1 MIRSGR
7 SPTRPRSA
15 KRTQS
20 TGVPSVA
27 NPREPSRS
35 STSVTVRA
43 RSMVMPRPTALRFE
57 SGAMTETS
65 PTSSSA
71 CLAAK
76 RPREVMP
83 SSFVSRMRIG
93 REGYAA
99 RRYRAG
105 MPTRGPAYRI
115 VTPRL
120 VVRCWEPR
128 DAPLLKEAIDS
139 SLDHLRP
146 WMPWAK
152 HEPQTLAEKVE
163 LLREF
168 RGQFDLGADSVYAI
182 FDSGDQRVLGGS
194 GLHPRIGPGA
204 LEIGY
209 WIRADAVGRGY
220 ATESTAA
227 LNRVAFE
234 VAGVERVEIHC
245 AAENHASA

>member
-1 MIRSGR
+1 
-7 SPTRPRSA
+7 
-15 KRTQS
+15 
-20 TGVPSVA
+20 
-27 NPREPSRS
+27 
-35 STSVTVRA
+35 
-43 RSMVMPRPTALRFE
+43 
-57 SGAMTETS
+57 
-65 PTSSSA
+65 
-71 CLAAK
+71 
-76 RPREVMP
+76 
-83 SSFVSRMRIG
+83 MRIG

-139 SLDHLRP
+139 SLDHLLP

-182 FDSGDQRVLGGS
+182 FDSDDERVIGGT

-209 WIRADAVGRGY
+209 WIRADAVGQGF

-227 LNRVAFE
+227 LTRVAFE
-234 VAGVERVEIHC
+234 LVDVERVEIRC
-245 AAENHASA
+245 SPENHASAAIPRKLGYSLRETDDDLIFTLAAEDFPRSPAARARLAAHDAIGRPLIDDLG